1 MTTSSRSLAIAVVLS
16 LALPLPFVPA
26 ARAAPSAA
34 DMESAR
40 ALFNEGKDLRDK
52 GDLAGA
58 RDKFRAAHAL
68 GQTPIT
74 GIELGKTHLLL
85 GELVEAREA
94 FLSVGRIPVASDE
107 TKKSADARVECDKL
121 AAELKG
127 RIPGVKVIL
136 VGVPAGASARVTVDG
151 EEIPSAAL
159 GERRSVNPGHH
170 VLIAR
175 VGSGPEAKAEIDL
188 KESETRDVT
197 LVVDGGGATPPPTT
211 PPPSGPVIPPPSNNT
226 FTAKPPADEPSHVS
240 PLVYVGFGLAAVG
253 VIAGGIT
260 GAMALGK
267 ASDVK
272 TECPGNT
279 CPSDKKALLD
289 DTKTFANISTIS
301 FAVAGGGVVLGIIG
315 LMKKSPSEQA
325 GVRPY
330 VGVGSVGLTGAF

>member
-1 MTTSSRSLAIAVVLS
+1 MTTSSRSLAVAVALS
-16 LALPLPFVPA
+16 LALPLPFVPV

-40 ALFNEGKDLRDK
+40 QLFNEGKDLREK
-52 GDLAGA
+52 GDLVGA

-74 GIELGKTHLLL
+74 GIELGKTHMLL

-121 AAELKG
+121 AGDLKA
-127 RIPGVKVIL
+127 RIPAVKIIL

-197 LVVDGGGATPPPTT
+197 LVVDAGAKPASAT
-211 PPPSGPVIPPPSNNT
+211 PPSGPTIPPTANNNT
-226 FTAKPPADEPSHVS
+226 FTAKPGVDEPSHTS

-272 TECPGNT
+272 TECPNST
-279 CPSDKKALLD
+279 CASDKKALLD

-315 LMKKSPSEQA
+315 LMKKSPSDQA
-325 GVRPY
+325 GIRPY
-330 VGVGSVGLTGAF
+330 LGVGSVGLTGAF